1 MSQQIN
7 KSSLL
12 ALAFAFGGGPND
24 DGFRYPLNVPPVVPF
39 QMTENWNLISPTI
52 VPFLFPK

>member
-1 MSQQIN
+1 MSQQTN

-39 QMTENWNLISPTI
+39 QMTEN
-52 VPFLFPK
+52 